1 MNSASAELPPVPGG
15 AQVFHRLYT
24 RLGCHGRPPQFVV
37 AFYPYANLM
46 HSIRLRDDVADVRIS
61 DVLRGAPLVVF
72 EAAAAILLGRLYR
85 RRAPAELLTAY
96 RRYIVAP
103 RTRSRLA
110 ALRGKRGR
118 RVNTGPRGAVYDL
131 APIFTRLNRRYFG
144 ALLHRPRLGWSSRS
158 WRTQFGC
165 FDPALDQIVMNRW
178 LDRAAVPVYAV
189 EYVLFHEMLHV
200 KHPLRVARCGLEAHS
215 LKFRREEKRY
225 LNYERAR
232 KFLNRLP

>member
-1 MNSASAELPPVPGG
+1 M
-15 AQVFHRLYT
+15 
-24 RLGCHGRPPQFVV
+24 V

-46 HSIRLRDDVADVRIS
+46 HTIRLRDDVADVRLS
-61 DVLRGAPLVVF
+61 DVLRGAPLVVL

-85 RRAPAELLTAY
+85 RRAPAELLASY

-144 ALLHRPRLGWSSRS
+144 ARLHRPRLGWSTCS

-165 FDPALDQIVMNRW
+165 FDPALDQIVLSRW
-178 LDRAAVPVYAV
+178 LDRAAVPAYAV

-200 KHPLRVARCGLEAHS
+200 KHPLRAAHCGIEAHS
-215 LKFRREEKRY
+215 REFRQEEKRY
-225 LNYERAR
+225 AHYHRAR
-232 KFLNRLP
+232 KFLDRIP